1 MTTTP
6 TLPKLIITPST
17 PLPPNTSYFDFPP
30 SPLPSPSSQTF
41 TANDEI
47 QSRRRSQSFDNDKVN
62 EYTEKRPAPI
72 RSYSLP
78 TDSYLSLPSPTRPK
92 SGKRPLR
99 SPLISI
105 LFLAF
110 AFLLVLSTAMCTSS
124 SAGKLLDIQREAGK
138 KINDLLRLKGCK
150 EHNEGSQVTVTGLAE
165 LESDQGGAG
174 GAGGV
179 KSLFDFLWHR
189 EEEYQHY
196 ANSLITAG
204 PAISLDGSAI
214 WDFDSQF

>member
-17 PLPPNTSYFDFPP
+17 PLPPNTAYFDLPP
-30 SPLPSPSSQTF
+30 SSLPSPYFQTISEK
-41 TANDEI
+41 DER

-62 EYTEKRPAPI
+62 DYTEKRPAPI

-110 AFLLVLSTAMCTSS
+110 AFLMVLSTAMCTSS

-138 KINDLLRLKGCK
+138 KINDLLRIKGCK
-150 EHNEGSQVTVTGLAE
+150 EHNEGSQISEVGFE
-165 LESDQGGAG
+165 ESGSDQG

-179 KSLFDFLWHR
+179 KSLFDFLWNR
-189 EEEYQHY
+189 EEEYHHY
-196 ANSLITAG
+196 ANSLVTAG